1 MPSTRGQQTCLNSQD
16 RLTIAAMKFDDQHKR
31 QNELLQVIRV
41 AKLAYAYQQM
51 GKYAARIARAGLR
64 GEVLLRGPDPTSDY
78 PLPMMLACGF
88 SQSVIDEHFLPEDIV
103 ELHAVLAYL
112 QADVLCAFRF
122 RLEDIGAVYL
132 PAFRLA
138 EALARKGLAACTE
151 IDFEADDPVT

>member
-1 MPSTRGQQTCLNSQD
+1 
-16 RLTIAAMKFDDQHKR
+16 MKFDDHQRR

-51 GKYAARIARAGLR
+51 GKYAARITRAGLR
-64 GEVLLRGPDPTSDY
+64 GEVILRGPDPTSDY
-78 PLPMMLACGF
+78 PPPVMLACGF
-88 SQSVIDEHFLPEDIV
+88 NQSVLDEHFLPEDIA

-112 QADVLCAFRF
+112 QSETAVAFRF

-138 EALARKGLAACTE
+138 EALARKGLAACSE
-151 IDFEADDPVT
+151 ADFETGDANT